1 LKNGS
6 GLSLFP
12 VLLFK
17 YIAAPDH
24 FGQIRQEITNDSFK
38 ELLSHSNINDHSN
51 SSTHQMIPTEK
62 SQSEEVKVLGQ
73 D

>member
-38 ELLSHSNINDHSN
+38 ELLSHSNINDHL
-51 SSTHQMIPTEK
+51 
-62 SQSEEVKVLGQ
+62 VRAAV
-73 D
+73 